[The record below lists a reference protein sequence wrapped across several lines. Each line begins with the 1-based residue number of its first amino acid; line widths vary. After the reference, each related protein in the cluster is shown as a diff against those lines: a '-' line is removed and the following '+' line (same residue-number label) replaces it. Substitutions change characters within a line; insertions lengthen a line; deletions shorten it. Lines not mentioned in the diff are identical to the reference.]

1 MVVRHCSFTM
11 PDGQLCRAAP
21 LVKGNFCYLHEPAKA
36 TEAAESRRLGGLRRR
51 RENTIA
57 QIYDLE
63 GLDTVAGILR
73 LLDIAATDTLNQ
85 ESSTARSSVLVR
97 IAMAAAK
104 LLTPGEYEASLRSL
118 GLGVG
123 YKHRRDHEVR
133 GFEDDP
139 DSGEPSAM
147 GRGAPEG
154 RLVKVGDSFLPEA
167 VVRSALREMALAM
180 AAGGSAT
187 GLTKPAPPASTGSK
201 MRRRRPPPS
210 GG

>member
-1 MVVRHCSFTM
+1 M
-11 PDGQLCRAAP
+11 PDGHLCKAAP
-21 LVKGNFCYLHEPAKA
+21 VVDGSFCFLHDPA
-36 TEAAESRRLGGLRRR
+36 TEAAETRRLGGLRRR
-51 RENTIA
+51 RENTVA

-63 GLDTVAGILR
+63 GLDRAAGIRRVLE
-73 LLDIAATDTLNQ
+73 IVVADTLNQ
-85 ESSTARSSVLVR
+85 PNTNGRSSALVR